1 MSERD
6 IHQELL
12 EELKSKNPVVEGFEY
27 LSEDPIGNLTYSN
40 DGKNGRPL
48 GAEYKVLVG
57 GNPENVQSLVFHY
70 GNPAEG
76 IKGLTNEALVDIAID
91 RIVKQNDQVADW
103 HNNLAID
110 GLALTAN
117 VLNKRNVDRITAG
130 VQHTDKSLPR
140 KGTNEF
146 HPIVRRLLTKQDQ
159 FNFIILMMS
168 ALSESYDQIVDKD
181 VQNDFIEVTPE
192 GPKRRIETTPEE
204 DEAVTISVANAQK
217 LLAVLEQSSLFQSI
231 FGTIVHSKKLQAS
244 TQQPTTPTSDA
255 SEAQNDSTQEQI

>member
-27 LSEDPIGNLTYSN
+27 LSEDPIGNLIYGN
-40 DGKNGRPL
+40 DGKDGRPL
-48 GAEYKVLVG
+48 GAEYKVLLG
-57 GNPENVQSLVFHY
+57 GDAEKVQNLLFHY
-70 GNPAEG
+70 GNPADG
-76 IKGLTNEALVDIAID
+76 VKGLTNEALVDIAID

-103 HNNLAID
+103 HNNLAVD

-117 VLNKRNVDRITAG
+117 VLNKRNVDRATAG

-146 HPIVRRLLTKQDQ
+146 HPVVRRLLTKQDQ

-168 ALSESYDQIVDKD
+168 ALSESYDQIADKE
-181 VQNDFIEVTPE
+181 VQDDFIEVTAE
-192 GPKRRIETTPEE
+192 GPKRRIETTPAE
-204 DEAVTISVANAQK
+204 DEAITLSVANAQK
-217 LLAVLEQSSLFQSI
+217 LLAVLEQSTLFQSI
-231 FGTIVHSKKLQAS
+231 FGTIVHSKKLHAS
-244 TQQPTTPTSDA
+244 TQQPTTPI
-255 SEAQNDSTQEQI
+255 SEQSEVQSDSTQEQI